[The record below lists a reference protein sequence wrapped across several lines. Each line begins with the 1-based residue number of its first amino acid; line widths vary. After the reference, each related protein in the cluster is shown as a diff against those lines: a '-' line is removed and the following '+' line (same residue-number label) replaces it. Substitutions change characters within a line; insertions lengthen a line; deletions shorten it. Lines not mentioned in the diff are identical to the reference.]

1 MSFGL
6 RWKKPVG
13 VERALFCLH
22 GTGIALALTAAL
34 VWPRAGQAALLV
46 PLGSADTRSVLA
58 WAMQENAPLMALDTA
73 SGRVVARI
81 TDSRSL
87 LRGIAQGIIPIA
99 ARAPG
104 CRANNRRQTP

>member
-1 MSFGL
+1 M
-6 RWKKPVG
+6 G
-13 VERALFCLH
+13 VERALLCLH

-34 VWPRAGQAALLV
+34 IWPRAGQAALLV
-46 PLGSADTRSVLA
+46 PFGSADTRTVLA
-58 WAMQENAPLMALDTA
+58 WAAQENAPLLALDTA

-87 LRGIAQGIIPIA
+87 LRGIAQGIVPLA

-104 CRANNRRQTP
+104 CRTSFRRQTP

>member
-1 MSFGL
+1 M
-6 RWKKPVG
+6 G
-13 VERALFCLH
+13 VERALLCLH
-22 GTGIALALTAAL
+22 GTGVALALTAAL

-46 PLGSADTRSVLA
+46 PLGRADTRTLLD
-58 WAMQENAPLMALDTA
+58 WAAQENAPLLALDTA

-87 LRGIAQGIIPIA
+87 LRGIAQGIVPLA

-104 CRANNRRQTP
+104 CSANSRRQAP